1 MIAPALRPFSSPDFI
16 DFLRPF
22 RLQPER
28 FVRVGEVDGQ
38 LDIDVAG
45 PWPLTILFE
54 TPTLAI
60 VSEGLGTPLTFAD
73 YPQSADWLL
82 GRRDAINQAIAQA
95 IAARP

>member
-1 MIAPALRPFSSPDFI
+1 MVVEEALND
-16 DFLRPF
+16 LRAC
-22 RLQPER
+22 RLLESLIGRER
-28 FVRVGEVDGQ
+28 
-38 LDIDVAG
+38 
-45 PWPLTILFE
+45 
-54 TPTLAI
+54 TLAI